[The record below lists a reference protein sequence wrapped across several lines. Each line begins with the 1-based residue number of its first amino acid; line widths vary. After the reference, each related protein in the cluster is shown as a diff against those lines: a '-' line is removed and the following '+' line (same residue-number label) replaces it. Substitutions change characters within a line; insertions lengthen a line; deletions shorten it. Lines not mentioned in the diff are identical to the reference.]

1 MSHFYDNMAMA
12 TFLVTLSTCLAIV
25 PVMYQV
31 TTWGS
36 FFTDLYNYTNLV
48 KVPHFN
54 DQLHF
59 QSSPHYPRLAGVYN
73 RLEGEEMDAPVYQK
87 MELVTGIAS
96 RAYLFRRDGGNCCLR
111 ETFKKIR

>member
-1 MSHFYDNMAMA
+1 MSHFYDNMGMA

-48 KVPHFN
+48 KVPHFS
-54 DQLHF
+54 DQLQF
-59 QSSPHYPRLAGVYN
+59 QTSSHYHKLAGVYN

-87 MELVTGIAS
+87 MELVTGVAS
-96 RAYLFRRDGGNCCLR
+96 RAYLFRRDGGNFCLGESLDIVR
-111 ETFKKIR
+111 